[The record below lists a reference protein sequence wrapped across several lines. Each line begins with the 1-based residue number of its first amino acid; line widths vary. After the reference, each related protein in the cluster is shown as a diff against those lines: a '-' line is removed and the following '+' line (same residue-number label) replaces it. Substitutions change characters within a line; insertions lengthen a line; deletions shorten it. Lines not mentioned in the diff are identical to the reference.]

1 MCKSFEAHLGNLIIL
16 FNITVYNRRRVL
28 NINNITTNMWIMNDV
43 GLQIDFHSASMWI
56 SLFIDQSIYPSSEG
70 LSFIWMKSIG
80 NQIILSDGLDSFP
93 VACIPMAIGAICI
106 NINISSYTRRPILHP
121 ALHAPR
127 LSCVCL
133 ILLWGTIKLL
143 LLLLVFDQSSL
154 LFNSLPVLL
163 GGSLSSSPYFV
174 VGICG
179 GINCAAID

>member
-1 MCKSFEAHLGNLIIL
+1 M
-16 FNITVYNRRRVL
+16 
-28 NINNITTNMWIMNDV
+28 NNEWRGFANWFPLCLHVD
-43 GLQIDFHSASMWI
+43 

-93 VACIPMAIGAICI
+93 VASIPIAIGAICI
-106 NINISSYTRRPILHP
+106 NINISSYTRPILHP

-154 LFNSLPVLL
+154 LFNSLPVYCWVDPYPHMLL
-163 GGSLSSSPYFV
+163 LVY
-174 VGICG
+174 VGVSTVLRLISKVNRSHW
-179 GINCAAID
+179 I